1 MKVIIIG
8 AGFTGTQLA
17 KRLITDENDVVL
29 IDKDEETVRHAS
41 NRLDCM
47 VVHANGNSLDTLVDV
62 GIAKADALVA
72 VTESDELNMITCSL
86 VQSLY
91 PNVLKIARVRNEDY
105 YPKVSSISKT
115 QQNALYGIDF
125 MVHPDFEA
133 AEAIVNAVEHGA
145 VTDVLEFENS
155 PYEVAR
161 VTIEKGSKLD
171 GISLQNIRHLT
182 KLHFLIAYIERD
194 GETFMPIGA
203 TILHAESR
211 IGILANKN
219 IMNEIFELAGA
230 KTQDIKKIALVGAG
244 RIGNLIAERLI
255 EKPEKQSIFSKLLF
269 THKQNSQEFVIIEED
284 DKKAKIASERFSSA
298 TVYKADITDESFIEE
313 EDLSKFDL
321 VIAATNNHEKNI
333 VTAAYFKSLGVD
345 KTISLVSSGSF
356 ALIARN
362 IGIDVAV
369 PIKDAVIDSILSH
382 LKGKSVTGVHT
393 IAEGELE
400 IIEIVLSDK
409 AKIIGKM
416 IKEISKPGSFIILL
430 IKEGETYKVP
440 DGNTVLEPN
449 DKLVIITKTTNNA
462 EILDIFG
469 VEE

>member
-145 VTDVLEFENS
+145 VTDVLEFEDS

-194 GETFMPIGA
+194 GETFMPTGA

-230 KTQDIKKIALVGAG
+230 KTQDIKKIARG
-244 RIGNLIAERLI
+244 R
-255 EKPEKQSIFSKLLF
+255 K
-269 THKQNSQEFVIIEED
+269 
-284 DKKAKIASERFSSA
+284 
-298 TVYKADITDESFIEE
+298 
-313 EDLSKFDL
+313 
-321 VIAATNNHEKNI
+321 
-333 VTAAYFKSLGVD
+333 
-345 KTISLVSSGSF
+345 
-356 ALIARN
+356 
-362 IGIDVAV
+362 
-369 PIKDAVIDSILSH
+369 
-382 LKGKSVTGVHT
+382 KGK
-393 IAEGELE
+393 
-400 IIEIVLSDK
+400 K
-409 AKIIGKM
+409 K
-416 IKEISKPGSFIILL
+416 
-430 IKEGETYKVP
+430 
-440 DGNTVLEPN
+440 
-449 DKLVIITKTTNNA
+449 
-462 EILDIFG
+462 
-469 VEE
+469 

>member
-155 PYEVAR
+155 PYEASMMDLNIDFYNKILTFLFAILAWCH
-161 VTIEKGSKLD
+161 TILFFKCQPLFLRNLPIKLKID
-171 GISLQNIRHLT
+171 
-182 KLHFLIAYIERD
+182 FLI
-194 GETFMPIGA
+194 
-203 TILHAESR
+203 
-211 IGILANKN
+211 
-219 IMNEIFELAGA
+219 
-230 KTQDIKKIALVGAG
+230 KI
-244 RIGNLIAERLI
+244 
-255 EKPEKQSIFSKLLF
+255 P
-269 THKQNSQEFVIIEED
+269 
-284 DKKAKIASERFSSA
+284 
-298 TVYKADITDESFIEE
+298 
-313 EDLSKFDL
+313 
-321 VIAATNNHEKNI
+321 
-333 VTAAYFKSLGVD
+333 
-345 KTISLVSSGSF
+345 
-356 ALIARN
+356 
-362 IGIDVAV
+362 
-369 PIKDAVIDSILSH
+369 
-382 LKGKSVTGVHT
+382 
-393 IAEGELE
+393 
-400 IIEIVLSDK
+400 
-409 AKIIGKM
+409 
-416 IKEISKPGSFIILL
+416 
-430 IKEGETYKVP
+430 
-440 DGNTVLEPN
+440 
-449 DKLVIITKTTNNA
+449 
-462 EILDIFG
+462 FG
-469 VEE
+469 M